1 MDSEEK
7 ARLQAKTPEQRFQQM
22 LQNEFGFSRKMAA
35 LLLQE
40 AQNHLLGKPGHIR
53 PGQMRVMLTSRA
65 AHHGQAIAETT
76 MKEVLWTVDAG
87 ASDQQVLAEKGV
99 QGLRR
104 QRIQRLLKEALEQGA
119 VATQEDLARVLQVTS
134 RTIKRD
140 FAALHIAGEWLPSRG
155 YLQGIGRGQT
165 HKAQIVGRWLRGE
178 TYDQLERH
186 THHSG
191 SSIRRYV
198 QTFVRVMQ
206 LHRQGFEASEI
217 AHLVQ
222 IGLPLVQD
230 YLQLWQENETPATR
244 ERLDEQLQRVQKQP
258 QAQKKVAA

>member
-1 MDSEEK
+1 MNTEEK
-7 ARLQAKTPEQRFQQM
+7 ARLEAKTPEQRFRQT
-22 LQNEFGFSRKMAA
+22 LQNEFGFPRKMAS

-40 AQNHLLGKPGHIR
+40 AQDHLLGKPGHIR
-53 PGQMRVMLTSRA
+53 PGQMRVMLTARTS
-65 AHHGQAIAETT
+65 HHGQALAETP

-87 ASDQQVLAEKGV
+87 AQDQQVRAEKGA

-104 QRIQRLLKEALEQGA
+104 QRIQRLLEEALEQGA
-119 VATQEDLARVLQVTS
+119 AATQEDLARVLQVTP
-134 RTIKRD
+134 RTVKRD
-140 FAALHIAGEWLPSRG
+140 FAVLHTAGKWLPSRG

-165 HKAQIVGRWLRGE
+165 HKAQIISRWLRGE

-206 LHRQGFEASEI
+206 LRQEGFEATEI

-222 IGLPLVQD
+222 LGLPLVQE
-230 YLQLWQENETPATR
+230 YLSLWQENETPATH
-244 ERLDEQLQRVQKQP
+244 ERLEEQLQRMQKQP
-258 QAQKKVAA
+258 QVKKKATP